1 MWVHFNVFFHDGQ
14 ELHKSAMA
22 LWIPS
27 LVEHLPEEIHLKIDI
42 RRNAASG
49 QFSCSVT
56 MNRRMNAN
64 DPLSSDVVEQA

>member
-1 MWVHFNVFFHDGQ
+1 M
-14 ELHKSAMA
+14 M

-42 RRNAASG
+42 KRNVASG

-64 DPLSSDVVEQA
+64 DHLSSDVVEQA